1 MLVFTSRLPLA
12 SIPRGSSA
20 RSPAV
25 LAGDWLSR
33 RDSLSDWWK
42 TTSGGW
48 FPDAA
53 AGPGRAGAGSV
64 MAAPLRDRLSFLSRL
79 PVLLRG
85 TADDD
90 TPCPGYLFEE
100 IAKISHESPGSSQC
114 LLEHLLTRLQ
124 SSSCHV
130 KLKVLKILLH
140 TCSQGSPQ
148 FVLQLKR
155 NASFIR
161 EAAVFSGPPD
171 PLHGNSL
178 NQKVRAAA
186 QDLASILF
194 SDAPLPQSPA
204 LPNRPPAPAGMGSS
218 PTPCGVLQGFGFSS
232 DRSGSGESCP
242 SKPRPPPAARPCHP
256 RLLPRRAHPE
266 VGPVRAAA
274 DRGGPHL
281 SGGVWGLQ
289 LHTTVP
295 TVSHQP
301 GQPGG
306 GWEEADSGHSSRESS
321 QGNER
326 SRTSDSGSK
335 SGSDSRSGAS
345 RELSHGADRVD
356 ADSPGDC
363 RRELSLVSG
372 LTRGARVFLTR
383 EEAQHFLKECGLLN
397 CEVVLEL
404 LGRPRSPFSQ
414 RSMCAISALGCSDL
428 LSPEQIFAVTR
439 QRLQHLSQGSP
450 GPVANRATK
459 VILGTSLCP
468 IPGAGL
474 VAPGT
479 HSSWEW
485 LHACPR
491 RVGLAAFPRSSKPG
505 QDDAPPE
512 PWDGHWGQSLCL
524 GTAARAKP
532 LSQMPLSLRPSRSC
546 PRCCGS
552 SRRCAG
558 QPSPRAPRPPSAPS
572 AGSARDLLMDIP
584 ALPSDSFL
592 TPLSPAPTPAA
603 PGEEP
608 GVGSEPPRQPGA
620 AVPAVPASR
629 TGQQAGR
636 GTQPQPVLL
645 PHGAGARPGPC
656 SANSRRRADTGPA
669 QRWGHRHGGDPA
681 AIGLRLLT

>member
-1 MLVFTSRLPLA
+1 
-12 SIPRGSSA
+12 
-20 RSPAV
+20 
-25 LAGDWLSR
+25 
-33 RDSLSDWWK
+33 
-42 TTSGGW
+42 
-48 FPDAA
+48 
-53 AGPGRAGAGSV
+53 

-148 FVLQLKR
+148 FILQLKR

-194 SDAPLPQSPA
+194 SDAPLPQPLA
-204 LPNRPPAPAGMGSS
+204 LPARPPAPAGMGSS
-218 PTPCGVLQGFGFSS
+218 PSPCGSLQGFGFSS
-232 DRSGSGESCP
+232 DKSGSASTGEALLS
-242 SKPRPPPAARPCHP
+242 SLQRAAEAVAQAVLPAPGG
-256 RLLPRRAHPE
+256 PRRLRGDLPE
-266 VGPVRAAA
+266 DTYEPVRAPSPASSPA
-274 DRGGPHL
+274 LLPPAPPAPHG
-281 SGGVWGLQ
+281 SR
-289 LHTTVP
+289 
-295 TVSHQP
+295 VSHQP
-301 GQPGG
+301 GLAGG
-306 GWEEADSGHSSRESS
+306 GWEEADSGHSSQESS
-321 QGNER
+321 QGHER

-363 RRELSLVSG
+363 RREQSLVLG

-404 LGRPRSPFSQ
+404 LGRALEDPSDSVRM
-414 RSMCAISALGCSDL
+414 RAMCAISALGCSDL
-428 LSPEQIFAVTR
+428 LSPEQIFATTR

-459 VILGTSLCP
+459 MLRQFEALC
-468 IPGAGL
+468 
-474 VAPGT
+474 
-479 HSSWEW
+479 
-485 LHACPR
+485 
-491 RVGLAAFPRSSKPG
+491 
-505 QDDAPPE
+505 
-512 PWDGHWGQSLCL
+512 
-524 GTAARAKP
+524 RA
-532 LSQMPLSLRPSRSC
+532 
-546 PRCCGS
+546 
-552 SRRCAG
+552 
-558 QPSPRAPRPPSAPS
+558 QPSPRAPRLPSAPS
-572 AGSARDLLMDIP
+572 VGSAGDLLMDIP
-584 ALPSDSFL
+584 ALASESFL
-592 TPLSPAPTPAA
+592 NPLSPALTPAAPSA

-608 GVGSEPPRQPGA
+608 GVGLEPAGQPGA
-620 AVPAVPASR
+620 AVLACPCQQDGDRRLAEDTAVPSLSLF
-629 TGQQAGR
+629 AGMELVACPSTVLR
-636 GTQPQPVLL
+636 PHSPTVELQTPSQPHDGGTDTEGTRQP
-645 PHGAGARPGPC
+645 
-656 SANSRRRADTGPA
+656 SAFAFLN
-669 QRWGHRHGGDPA
+669 
-681 AIGLRLLT
+681 

>member
-1 MLVFTSRLPLA
+1 
-12 SIPRGSSA
+12 
-20 RSPAV
+20 
-25 LAGDWLSR
+25 
-33 RDSLSDWWK
+33 
-42 TTSGGW
+42 
-48 FPDAA
+48 
-53 AGPGRAGAGSV
+53 

-194 SDAPLPQSPA
+194 SDAPLPQPLA
-204 LPNRPPAPAGMGSS
+204 LPARAPAPAGMGSS
-218 PTPCGVLQGFGFSS
+218 PSPCGSLQGFGFSS
-232 DRSGSGESCP
+232 DKSGSASTGEALLSTLQRAAEAVAQAVLP
-242 SKPRPPPAARPCHP
+242 APGGPRQLHGD
-256 RLLPRRAHPE
+256 LPE
-266 VGPVRAAA
+266 DTYEPVRAPSPASSPA
-274 DRGGPHL
+274 PPPP
-281 SGGVWGLQ
+281 
-289 LHTTVP
+289 TPPVP
-295 TVSHQP
+295 RASRVSHQP
-301 GQPGG
+301 GLAGG

-321 QGNER
+321 QGHER
-326 SRTSDSGSK
+326 SHTSDSGSK

-404 LGRPRSPFSQ
+404 LGRALEDPSDSVRM

-428 LSPEQIFAVTR
+428 LSPEQIFAVTQ

-459 VILGTSLCP
+459 MLRQFEALC
-468 IPGAGL
+468 
-474 VAPGT
+474 
-479 HSSWEW
+479 
-485 LHACPR
+485 
-491 RVGLAAFPRSSKPG
+491 
-505 QDDAPPE
+505 
-512 PWDGHWGQSLCL
+512 
-524 GTAARAKP
+524 RA
-532 LSQMPLSLRPSRSC
+532 
-546 PRCCGS
+546 
-552 SRRCAG
+552 

-572 AGSARDLLMDIP
+572 AEDLLMDIP
-584 ALPSDSFL
+584 AVASEGFLP
-592 TPLSPAPTPAA
+592 PLSLAPSPVPPAA
-603 PGEEP
+603 PAEEP
-608 GVGSEPPRQPGA
+608 GLASELPGA
-620 AVPAVPASR
+620 AVPACPCQQDGGSR
-629 TGQQAGR
+629 LAGDTAAPSLSLFAGMELVAHP
-636 GTQPQPVLL
+636 GTVLRPHSPPVEPRAPSRPQDGGMDTDTEGTLQP
-645 PHGAGARPGPC
+645 
-656 SANSRRRADTGPA
+656 SAFAFLNM
-669 QRWGHRHGGDPA
+669 
-681 AIGLRLLT
+681 

>member
-1 MLVFTSRLPLA
+1 RVRPL
-12 SIPRGSSA
+12 SHR
-20 RSPAV
+20 
-25 LAGDWLSR
+25 
-33 RDSLSDWWK
+33 
-42 TTSGGW
+42 
-48 FPDAA
+48 
-53 AGPGRAGAGSV
+53 
-64 MAAPLRDRLSFLSRL
+64 PLLLQL

-114 LLEHLLTRLQ
+114 LLEHLLARLQ

-194 SDAPLPQSPA
+194 SDAPLLQPLA
-204 LPNRPPAPAGMGSS
+204 LPARPPAPAGMGSS
-218 PTPCGVLQGFGFSS
+218 PSPCGSLQGFGFSS
-232 DRSGSGESCP
+232 DKSGSASTGEALLSSLQRAAEAVAQAVLPAPGGPRRLHGDLSEDTYEPVRAP
-242 SKPRPPPAARPCHP
+242 SPASSPAVPPPAPPAP
-256 RLLPRRAHPE
+256 RGSRGGSCRSSRENL
-266 VGPVRAAA
+266 
-274 DRGGPHL
+274 GGPHPSWGGFQL
-281 SGGVWGLQ
+281 S
-289 LHTTVP
+289 TTVP
-295 TVSHQP
+295 AVSHQP
-301 GQPGG
+301 GLAGG

-326 SRTSDSGSK
+326 SRASDSGSK

-345 RELSHGADRVD
+345 RELSHGADSRVD

-404 LGRPRSPFSQ
+404 LGRALEDPSDSVRM

-428 LSPEQIFAVTR
+428 LSPEQIFAVSR

-459 VILGTSLCP
+459 MLRQFEALC
-468 IPGAGL
+468 
-474 VAPGT
+474 
-479 HSSWEW
+479 
-485 LHACPR
+485 
-491 RVGLAAFPRSSKPG
+491 
-505 QDDAPPE
+505 
-512 PWDGHWGQSLCL
+512 
-524 GTAARAKP
+524 RA
-532 LSQMPLSLRPSRSC
+532 
-546 PRCCGS
+546 
-552 SRRCAG
+552 
-558 QPSPRAPRPPSAPS
+558 QPFPRPPRPPEAPS
-572 AGSARDLLMDIP
+572 VGSAGDLLMDIP
-584 ALPSDSFL
+584 ALASESFL

-603 PGEEP
+603 TAAPAEEP
-608 GVGSEPPRQPGA
+608 GVGSEPPGQPGA
-620 AVPAVPASR
+620 AVPACPCEQDGGSR
-629 TGQQAGR
+629 LAGD
-636 GTQPQPVLL
+636 TAAPSLSL
-645 PHGAGARPGPC
+645 FAGMELVARPGAVLRPHSPPVEPQAPSQPRDGGTGTEGTRQP
-656 SANSRRRADTGPA
+656 SAFAFLNM
-669 QRWGHRHGGDPA
+669 
-681 AIGLRLLT
+681 

>member
-1 MLVFTSRLPLA
+1 RSRCP
-12 SIPRGSSA
+12 
-20 RSPAV
+20 
-25 LAGDWLSR
+25 
-33 RDSLSDWWK
+33 
-42 TTSGGW
+42 
-48 FPDAA
+48 
-53 AGPGRAGAGSV
+53 
-64 MAAPLRDRLSFLSRL
+64 FLLQL

-194 SDAPLPQSPA
+194 SDAPLPQPQA
-204 LPNRPPAPAGMGSS
+204 LPARALAPAGMGSS
-218 PTPCGVLQGFGFSS
+218 PSPCGSLQGFGFSG
-232 DRSGSGESCP
+232 DKSGSASTGEALLS
-242 SKPRPPPAARPCHP
+242 SLQRAAEAVAQAVLPAPGG
-256 RLLPRRAHPE
+256 PRRLRGDLPE
-266 VGPVRAAA
+266 DTYEPVRAPSPASSPA
-274 DRGGPHL
+274 VPALVPPAPHA
-281 SGGVWGLQ
+281 SQ
-289 LHTTVP
+289 
-295 TVSHQP
+295 VSHQP
-301 GQPGG
+301 GLAGG

-404 LGRPRSPFSQ
+404 LGRALEDPSDSVRM

-428 LSPEQIFAVTR
+428 LSPEQIFAVTQ

-459 VILGTSLCP
+459 MLRQFEALCR
-468 IPGAGL
+468 A
-474 VAPGT
+474 
-479 HSSWEW
+479 
-485 LHACPR
+485 
-491 RVGLAAFPRSSKPG
+491 
-505 QDDAPPE
+505 QPP
-512 PWDGHWGQSLCL
+512 
-524 GTAARAKP
+524 A
-532 LSQMPLSLRPSRSC
+532 
-546 PRCCGS
+546 
-552 SRRCAG
+552 
-558 QPSPRAPRPPSAPS
+558 RAPRPPSAPS
-572 AGSARDLLMDIP
+572 VGLAGDLLMDIP
-584 ALPSDSFL
+584 ALASESFL

-603 PGEEP
+603 PLAPSEELR
-608 GVGSEPPRQPGA
+608 VGAEPPGQPGA
-620 AVPAVPASR
+620 AVPACLCEQDGGSRLAGDTAAPSLSLFAGMELVAQPGTVLRPQSPPAEPR
-629 TGQQAGR
+629 TPS
-636 GTQPQPVLL
+636 QPQDGGTDTEDTRQP
-645 PHGAGARPGPC
+645 
-656 SANSRRRADTGPA
+656 SAFAFLN
-669 QRWGHRHGGDPA
+669 
-681 AIGLRLLT
+681 

>member
-1 MLVFTSRLPLA
+1 M
-12 SIPRGSSA
+12 
-20 RSPAV
+20 AV
-25 LAGDWLSR
+25 
-33 RDSLSDWWK
+33 
-42 TTSGGW
+42 
-48 FPDAA
+48 
-53 AGPGRAGAGSV
+53 
-64 MAAPLRDRLSFLSRL
+64 PLRDRLSFLSRL

-90 TPCPGYLFEE
+90 TPCPGYLFDE

-161 EAAVFSGPPD
+161 EAAAFSGPPD

-194 SDAPLPQSPA
+194 SDAPLPQPLA
-204 LPNRPPAPAGMGSS
+204 LPARPPAPAGMGSS
-218 PTPCGVLQGFGFSS
+218 PSPCGSLQGFGFSS
-232 DRSGSGESCP
+232 DKSGSASTGEALLSSLQRAAEAVAQAVLPAPGGPRRLPGDLPEDTYEPIRAP
-242 SKPRPPPAARPCHP
+242 SPASSPAAPPPTPPAP
-256 RLLPRRAHPE
+256 RGSR
-266 VGPVRAAA
+266 
-274 DRGGPHL
+274 
-281 SGGVWGLQ
+281 
-289 LHTTVP
+289 
-295 TVSHQP
+295 VSHRP
-301 GQPGG
+301 GLAGG

-345 RELSHGADRVD
+345 RELSHGADSRVD

-372 LTRGARVFLTR
+372 LTCGARVFLTR

-404 LGRPRSPFSQ
+404 LGRALEDPSDSVRM
-414 RSMCAISALGCSDL
+414 RSMSAISALGCSDL

-459 VILGTSLCP
+459 MLRQFEALCR
-468 IPGAGL
+468 
-474 VAPGT
+474 T
-479 HSSWEW
+479 
-485 LHACPR
+485 
-491 RVGLAAFPRSSKPG
+491 
-505 QDDAPPE
+505 
-512 PWDGHWGQSLCL
+512 
-524 GTAARAKP
+524 
-532 LSQMPLSLRPSRSC
+532 
-546 PRCCGS
+546 
-552 SRRCAG
+552 
-558 QPSPRAPRPPSAPS
+558 QPSPRPPRPPSAPS
-572 AGSARDLLMDIP
+572 VGSAGDLLMDIP
-584 ALPSDSFL
+584 ALASESFL
-592 TPLSPAPTPAA
+592 TLLSPALTPAA

-608 GVGSEPPRQPGA
+608 GVASEPPGQPGA
-620 AVPAVPASR
+620 AVPACPCEQDGGSR
-629 TGQQAGR
+629 LPGDTAAPSLSLFAGMELVACPSAVLR
-636 GTQPQPVLL
+636 PHSPPVEPQTPSQPQDGDTDTEDALQP
-645 PHGAGARPGPC
+645 
-656 SANSRRRADTGPA
+656 SAFAFLNM
-669 QRWGHRHGGDPA
+669 
-681 AIGLRLLT
+681 

>member
-1 MLVFTSRLPLA
+1 
-12 SIPRGSSA
+12 
-20 RSPAV
+20 
-25 LAGDWLSR
+25 
-33 RDSLSDWWK
+33 
-42 TTSGGW
+42 
-48 FPDAA
+48 
-53 AGPGRAGAGSV
+53 

-155 NASFIR
+155 NANFIR

-186 QDLASILF
+186 QDLATILF
-194 SDAPLPQSPA
+194 SDAPLPQPLA
-204 LPNRPPAPAGMGSS
+204 LPTRPPAPAGMGSS
-218 PTPCGVLQGFGFSS
+218 PSPCGSLQGFGFSS
-232 DRSGSGESCP
+232 DKSGSASTGEALLSSLQRAAEAVAQAVLPAPGGPQRLRGDLPEDTYEPVRAP
-242 SKPRPPPAARPCHP
+242 SPASSPAMPPPAPPTP
-256 RLLPRRAHPE
+256 RGSR
-266 VGPVRAAA
+266 
-274 DRGGPHL
+274 
-281 SGGVWGLQ
+281 
-289 LHTTVP
+289 
-295 TVSHQP
+295 VSHQP
-301 GQPGG
+301 GLAGG

-345 RELSHGADRVD
+345 RELSHGADSRVD

-372 LTRGARVFLTR
+372 LMRGARVFLTR

-404 LGRPRSPFSQ
+404 LGRALEDPSDSVRM

-428 LSPEQIFAVTR
+428 LSPEQIFTVTR

-459 VILGTSLCP
+459 MLRQFEALC
-468 IPGAGL
+468 
-474 VAPGT
+474 
-479 HSSWEW
+479 
-485 LHACPR
+485 
-491 RVGLAAFPRSSKPG
+491 
-505 QDDAPPE
+505 
-512 PWDGHWGQSLCL
+512 
-524 GTAARAKP
+524 RA
-532 LSQMPLSLRPSRSC
+532 
-546 PRCCGS
+546 
-552 SRRCAG
+552 

-572 AGSARDLLMDIP
+572 VGSAEDLLVDIP
-584 ALPSDSFL
+584 ALAHESFL

-603 PGEEP
+603 PTAPAEEP
-608 GVGSEPPRQPGA
+608 GVGSEPPGQPGA
-620 AVPAVPASR
+620 AVPACPCEQDGGSR
-629 TGQQAGR
+629 LAGH
-636 GTQPQPVLL
+636 TAAPSLSL
-645 PHGAGARPGPC
+645 FAGMELVARPGAVLRPHSPPVEPQTPSQPQDGGTDMEGARQP
-656 SANSRRRADTGPA
+656 SAFAFLNM
-669 QRWGHRHGGDPA
+669 
-681 AIGLRLLT
+681 

>member
-1 MLVFTSRLPLA
+1 
-12 SIPRGSSA
+12 
-20 RSPAV
+20 
-25 LAGDWLSR
+25 
-33 RDSLSDWWK
+33 
-42 TTSGGW
+42 
-48 FPDAA
+48 
-53 AGPGRAGAGSV
+53 

-194 SDAPLPQSPA
+194 SDAPLPQPLA
-204 LPNRPPAPAGMGSS
+204 LPARAPAPAGMGSS
-218 PTPCGVLQGFGFSS
+218 PSPCGSLQGFGFSS
-232 DRSGSGESCP
+232 DKSGSASTGEALLS
-242 SKPRPPPAARPCHP
+242 SLQRAAEAVAQVVLPAPGG
-256 RLLPRRAHPE
+256 PRRLRGDLPE
-266 VGPVRAAA
+266 DTYEPVRAPSPASSPA
-274 DRGGPHL
+274 LPP
-281 SGGVWGLQ
+281 
-289 LHTTVP
+289 P
-295 TVSHQP
+295 TPPAPRASRVSHQP
-301 GQPGG
+301 GLAGG

-321 QGNER
+321 QGHER
-326 SRTSDSGSK
+326 SRASDSGSK

-404 LGRPRSPFSQ
+404 LGRALEDPSDSVRM

-428 LSPEQIFAVTR
+428 LSPEQIFAVTQ

-459 VILGTSLCP
+459 MLRQFEALC
-468 IPGAGL
+468 
-474 VAPGT
+474 
-479 HSSWEW
+479 
-485 LHACPR
+485 
-491 RVGLAAFPRSSKPG
+491 
-505 QDDAPPE
+505 
-512 PWDGHWGQSLCL
+512 
-524 GTAARAKP
+524 RA
-532 LSQMPLSLRPSRSC
+532 
-546 PRCCGS
+546 
-552 SRRCAG
+552 

-572 AGSARDLLMDIP
+572 AGDLLMDIP
-584 ALPSDSFL
+584 AVASEGFLPA
-592 TPLSPAPTPAA
+592 LSPAPSPVPPVAPA
-603 PGEEP
+603 EEP
-608 GVGSEPPRQPGA
+608 GLASELPGAVVPACPCQQDGGSRLAGDTAAPSLSLFAGMELVAHPGTVLRPHSPPRAPSRPQDGGMDTDTESTLQP
-620 AVPAVPASR
+620 
-629 TGQQAGR
+629 
-636 GTQPQPVLL
+636 
-645 PHGAGARPGPC
+645 
-656 SANSRRRADTGPA
+656 SAFAFLNM
-669 QRWGHRHGGDPA
+669 
-681 AIGLRLLT
+681 

>member
-1 MLVFTSRLPLA
+1 
-12 SIPRGSSA
+12 
-20 RSPAV
+20 
-25 LAGDWLSR
+25 
-33 RDSLSDWWK
+33 
-42 TTSGGW
+42 
-48 FPDAA
+48 
-53 AGPGRAGAGSV
+53 

-155 NASFIR
+155 NANFIR

-186 QDLASILF
+186 QDLATILF
-194 SDAPLPQSPA
+194 SDAPLPQPLA
-204 LPNRPPAPAGMGSS
+204 LPARPPAPAGMGSS
-218 PTPCGVLQGFGFSS
+218 PSPCGSLQGFGFSS
-232 DRSGSGESCP
+232 DKSGSASTGEALLSSLQRAAEAVAQAVLPAPGGPQRLRGDLPEDTYEPVRAP
-242 SKPRPPPAARPCHP
+242 SPASSPAMPPPAPPTP
-256 RLLPRRAHPE
+256 RGSR
-266 VGPVRAAA
+266 
-274 DRGGPHL
+274 
-281 SGGVWGLQ
+281 
-289 LHTTVP
+289 
-295 TVSHQP
+295 VSHQP
-301 GQPGG
+301 GLAGG

-372 LTRGARVFLTR
+372 LMRGARVFLTR

-404 LGRPRSPFSQ
+404 LGRALEDPSDSVRM

-428 LSPEQIFAVTR
+428 LSPEQIFTVTR

-459 VILGTSLCP
+459 MLRQFEALC
-468 IPGAGL
+468 
-474 VAPGT
+474 
-479 HSSWEW
+479 
-485 LHACPR
+485 
-491 RVGLAAFPRSSKPG
+491 
-505 QDDAPPE
+505 
-512 PWDGHWGQSLCL
+512 
-524 GTAARAKP
+524 RA
-532 LSQMPLSLRPSRSC
+532 
-546 PRCCGS
+546 
-552 SRRCAG
+552 

-572 AGSARDLLMDIP
+572 VGSAEDLLVDIP
-584 ALPSDSFL
+584 ALAHESFL

-603 PGEEP
+603 PTAPAEEP
-608 GVGSEPPRQPGA
+608 GVGSEPPGQPGA
-620 AVPAVPASR
+620 AVPACPCEQDGGSR
-629 TGQQAGR
+629 LAGH
-636 GTQPQPVLL
+636 TAAPSLSL
-645 PHGAGARPGPC
+645 FAGMELVARPGAVLRPHSPPAEPQTPSQPQDGGSDMEGTRQP
-656 SANSRRRADTGPA
+656 SAFAFLNM
-669 QRWGHRHGGDPA
+669 
-681 AIGLRLLT
+681 

>member
-1 MLVFTSRLPLA
+1 RVRP
-12 SIPRGSSA
+12 
-20 RSPAV
+20 
-25 LAGDWLSR
+25 LSR
-33 RDSLSDWWK
+33 RAL
-42 TTSGGW
+42 
-48 FPDAA
+48 
-53 AGPGRAGAGSV
+53 
-64 MAAPLRDRLSFLSRL
+64 LLQL

-90 TPCPGYLFEE
+90 SPCPGYLFEE

-186 QDLASILF
+186 QVGPLASILF
-194 SDAPLPQSPA
+194 SDAPLPQPLA
-204 LPNRPPAPAGMGSS
+204 LPARPPAPAGMGSS
-218 PTPCGVLQGFGFSS
+218 PSPCGSLQGFGFSS
-232 DRSGSGESCP
+232 DKSGSASTGEALLSSLQRAAEAVAQAVLPAPGGPRRLRGDLPEDTYEPVRAP
-242 SKPRPPPAARPCHP
+242 SPASSPAVPPPAPPAP
-256 RLLPRRAHPE
+256 RGA
-266 VGPVRAAA
+266 
-274 DRGGPHL
+274 RGGSCRSSRGNLGGSPPILGGFQL
-281 SGGVWGLQ
+281 S
-289 LHTTVP
+289 TTVP
-295 TVSHQP
+295 AVSHQP
-301 GQPGG
+301 GLAGG
-306 GWEEADSGHSSRESS
+306 GWEETDSGHSSRESS

-345 RELSHGADRVD
+345 RELSHGADSRVD

-404 LGRPRSPFSQ
+404 LGRALEDPSDSVRM

-428 LSPEQIFAVTR
+428 LSPEQIFAATR

-459 VILGTSLCP
+459 MLRQFEALC
-468 IPGAGL
+468 
-474 VAPGT
+474 
-479 HSSWEW
+479 
-485 LHACPR
+485 
-491 RVGLAAFPRSSKPG
+491 
-505 QDDAPPE
+505 
-512 PWDGHWGQSLCL
+512 
-524 GTAARAKP
+524 RA
-532 LSQMPLSLRPSRSC
+532 
-546 PRCCGS
+546 
-552 SRRCAG
+552 

-572 AGSARDLLMDIP
+572 VGSAGDLLMDIP
-584 ALPSDSFL
+584 
-592 TPLSPAPTPAA
+592 
-603 PGEEP
+603 
-608 GVGSEPPRQPGA
+608 
-620 AVPAVPASR
+620 
-629 TGQQAGR
+629 
-636 GTQPQPVLL
+636 
-645 PHGAGARPGPC
+645 
-656 SANSRRRADTGPA
+656 
-669 QRWGHRHGGDPA
+669 
-681 AIGLRLLT
+681 

>member
-1 MLVFTSRLPLA
+1 RVRP
-12 SIPRGSSA
+12 
-20 RSPAV
+20 
-25 LAGDWLSR
+25 LSR
-33 RDSLSDWWK
+33 RPVL
-42 TTSGGW
+42 
-48 FPDAA
+48 
-53 AGPGRAGAGSV
+53 
-64 MAAPLRDRLSFLSRL
+64 LQL

-155 NASFIR
+155 NASLIR

-178 NQKVRAAA
+178 NQKVRVAA

-194 SDAPLPQSPA
+194 SDAPLPQPLA
-204 LPNRPPAPAGMGSS
+204 LPARPPAPAGMGSS
-218 PTPCGVLQGFGFSS
+218 PSPCGSLQGFGFSS
-232 DRSGSGESCP
+232 DKSGSASTGEALLSSLQRAAEAVAQAVLP
-242 SKPRPPPAARPCHP
+242 APGGPRQLCGD
-256 RLLPRRAHPE
+256 LPE
-266 VGPVRAAA
+266 DTYEPVRAPSPASSPA
-274 DRGGPHL
+274 VQPPTPPAPRGARGGSCWSSRGGLGAPHP
-281 SGGVWGLQ
+281 SRGVWGPQ
-289 LHTTVP
+289 LSSTVP
-295 TVSHQP
+295 AVSHQP
-301 GQPGG
+301 GLAGG
-306 GWEEADSGHSSRESS
+306 GWEEADSRHSSRESS

-326 SRTSDSGSK
+326 SRASDSGSK

-345 RELSHGADRVD
+345 RELSHGADSRVD

-404 LGRPRSPFSQ
+404 LGRALEDPSDSVRMVSAGGSTARAGGVWGLAWLSSPFPQ

-459 VILGTSLCP
+459 MLRQFEALCR
-468 IPGAGL
+468 A
-474 VAPGT
+474 
-479 HSSWEW
+479 
-485 LHACPR
+485 
-491 RVGLAAFPRSSKPG
+491 
-505 QDDAPPE
+505 QPP
-512 PWDGHWGQSLCL
+512 
-524 GTAARAKP
+524 
-532 LSQMPLSLRPSRSC
+532 
-546 PRCCGS
+546 
-552 SRRCAG
+552 
-558 QPSPRAPRPPSAPS
+558 PRAPRPPSAPS
-572 AGSARDLLMDIP
+572 VGSAGDLLMDIP
-584 ALPSDSFL
+584 ALASESFL
-592 TPLSPAPTPAA
+592 TPLSPAPSPAA
-603 PGEEP
+603 PTAPSEEP
-608 GVGSEPPRQPGA
+608 GVASEPPGQPGA
-620 AVPAVPASR
+620 VVPACPCQQDGGSRLAGDTAAPSLSLFAGMELVASPGAVLQPHSPPVEPQ
-629 TGQQAGR
+629 TPS
-636 GTQPQPVLL
+636 QPQDGGMDVEGTPQ
-645 PHGAGARPGPC
+645 P
-656 SANSRRRADTGPA
+656 SAFAFLNM
-669 QRWGHRHGGDPA
+669 
-681 AIGLRLLT
+681 

>member
-1 MLVFTSRLPLA
+1 
-12 SIPRGSSA
+12 
-20 RSPAV
+20 
-25 LAGDWLSR
+25 
-33 RDSLSDWWK
+33 
-42 TTSGGW
+42 
-48 FPDAA
+48 
-53 AGPGRAGAGSV
+53 

-194 SDAPLPQSPA
+194 SDAPLPQPLA
-204 LPNRPPAPAGMGSS
+204 LPARPPAPAGMGSS
-218 PTPCGVLQGFGFSS
+218 PSPCGSLQGFGFSS
-232 DRSGSGESCP
+232 DKSGSASTGEALLS
-242 SKPRPPPAARPCHP
+242 SLQRAAEAVAQAVLPTP
-256 RLLPRRAHPE
+256 GGPRRPRGDLPE
-266 VGPVRAAA
+266 DTYEPVRAPSPASSPA
-274 DRGGPHL
+274 PPP
-281 SGGVWGLQ
+281 
-289 LHTTVP
+289 P
-295 TVSHQP
+295 TPPAPRASRVSHQP
-301 GQPGG
+301 GQAGG
-306 GWEEADSGHSSRESS
+306 GWEEAESGHSSRESS
-321 QGNER
+321 QGHER
-326 SRTSDSGSK
+326 SRASDSGSK

-404 LGRPRSPFSQ
+404 LGRALEDPSDSVRM

-428 LSPEQIFAVTR
+428 LSPEQILAVTQ

-459 VILGTSLCP
+459 MLRQFEALC
-468 IPGAGL
+468 
-474 VAPGT
+474 
-479 HSSWEW
+479 
-485 LHACPR
+485 
-491 RVGLAAFPRSSKPG
+491 
-505 QDDAPPE
+505 
-512 PWDGHWGQSLCL
+512 
-524 GTAARAKP
+524 RA
-532 LSQMPLSLRPSRSC
+532 
-546 PRCCGS
+546 
-552 SRRCAG
+552 

-572 AGSARDLLMDIP
+572 AGDLLMDIP
-584 ALPSDSFL
+584 AVASESFL
-592 TPLSPAPTPAA
+592 TPLSPAPSPVPPAA
-603 PGEEP
+603 PPEQP
-608 GVGSEPPRQPGA
+608 GLASELPGA
-620 AVPAVPASR
+620 AVPACPCQQDGDSR
-629 TGQQAGR
+629 LAGD
-636 GTQPQPVLL
+636 TAAPSLSL
-645 PHGAGARPGPC
+645 FAGMELVARPGTVLRPHSPPVEPRAPSQPQDRGTDTDGGTDTEGPPQP
-656 SANSRRRADTGPA
+656 SAFAFLNM
-669 QRWGHRHGGDPA
+669 
-681 AIGLRLLT
+681 

>member
-1 MLVFTSRLPLA
+1 
-12 SIPRGSSA
+12 
-20 RSPAV
+20 
-25 LAGDWLSR
+25 
-33 RDSLSDWWK
+33 
-42 TTSGGW
+42 
-48 FPDAA
+48 
-53 AGPGRAGAGSV
+53 

-155 NASFIR
+155 NANFIR

-186 QDLASILF
+186 QDLATILF
-194 SDAPLPQSPA
+194 SDAPLPQPLA
-204 LPNRPPAPAGMGSS
+204 LPARPPAPAGMGSS
-218 PTPCGVLQGFGFSS
+218 PSPCGSLQGFGFSS
-232 DRSGSGESCP
+232 DKSGSASTGEALLSSLQRAAEAVAQAVLPAPGGPQRLRGDLPEDTYEPVRAP
-242 SKPRPPPAARPCHP
+242 SPASSPAMPPPAPPTP
-256 RLLPRRAHPE
+256 RGSR
-266 VGPVRAAA
+266 
-274 DRGGPHL
+274 
-281 SGGVWGLQ
+281 
-289 LHTTVP
+289 
-295 TVSHQP
+295 VSHQP
-301 GQPGG
+301 GLAGG

-345 RELSHGADRVD
+345 RELSHGADSRVD

-372 LTRGARVFLTR
+372 LMRGARVFLIR

-404 LGRPRSPFSQ
+404 LGRALEDPSDSVRM

-428 LSPEQIFAVTR
+428 LSPEQIFTVTR

-459 VILGTSLCP
+459 MLRQFEALC
-468 IPGAGL
+468 
-474 VAPGT
+474 
-479 HSSWEW
+479 
-485 LHACPR
+485 
-491 RVGLAAFPRSSKPG
+491 
-505 QDDAPPE
+505 
-512 PWDGHWGQSLCL
+512 
-524 GTAARAKP
+524 RA
-532 LSQMPLSLRPSRSC
+532 
-546 PRCCGS
+546 
-552 SRRCAG
+552 

-572 AGSARDLLMDIP
+572 VGSAEDLLVDIP
-584 ALPSDSFL
+584 ALAHESFL

-603 PGEEP
+603 PTAPAEEP
-608 GVGSEPPRQPGA
+608 GVGSEPPGQPGA
-620 AVPAVPASR
+620 AVPACPCEQDGGSR
-629 TGQQAGR
+629 LAGH
-636 GTQPQPVLL
+636 TAAPSLSL
-645 PHGAGARPGPC
+645 FAGMELVARPGAVLRPHSPLAEPQTPSQPQDGGSDMEGTRQP
-656 SANSRRRADTGPA
+656 SAFAFLNM
-669 QRWGHRHGGDPA
+669 
-681 AIGLRLLT
+681 